1 MEEATTLPVAIQV
14 FFCTSQRSSVEVGD
28 GQDTGDGPQI
38 QGRTGD
44 TQQGKFQGA
53 LLREGQAHLIAEATD
68 ALDETTA

>member
-1 MEEATTLPVAIQV
+1 MEEAATLPVAIQV
-14 FFCTSQRSSVEVGD
+14 FFAHPNGSASRSVTD
-28 GQDTGDGPQI
+28 RTPAMAPQI

-68 ALDETTA
+68 ALDETTV